1 MVNSFSLDF
10 LRIDPNE
17 IGAIPGE
24 IVYIHSAKNESGTAY
39 PSYEGVSLLLRLPR
53 LLGVKKVNITVYDE
67 SCRERI
73 GKYKANYFDTIGFY
87 DEYKVIIKQGAL
99 PVGLYFFNIEAEGY
113 TQILGY
119 KSSDGIIFKSTPD
132 DLPMFQLS
140 VCDFKYAPP
149 ASKYGGVIY
158 HVFVDRFFKYGD
170 VSCRE
175 DAILIDDWSAD
186 IPEYPAYPGAFL
198 KNNYFY
204 GGTLWGVAKK
214 LEYLAS
220 LGVNTVYLSPIFEA
234 YSNHKYDTGDY
245 SRVDEMFGGDR
256 AFRELIKKAK
266 KLGIGI
272 VLDGVFNHT
281 GSDSV
286 YFNKNGRYN
295 SAGAYNSTSS
305 PYYNWY
311 RFQSH
316 PDKYTCWWGIDILPR
331 IHPEEEECRDFFV
344 GKGGIIEKYAEMGVD
359 GFRLDVAD
367 ELSDKFIAGI
377 KSALNNKNSS
387 SILYGEVWE
396 DASNKIAYDTRKKY
410 YLGYELD
417 GVMNYPLRTGIID
430 YVRSKN
436 TSSIEYYLKEVMP
449 NMPKRIRDAAMNL
462 LGTHDTERILT
473 VLGGVPSEGKSNAEL
488 LRARMTSKEREVAKE
503 RLKCAY
509 TLLATLPG
517 MPCIFYGDEA
527 GLEGYSDPFNRR
539 TFPWGKEDF
548 DILNHYKKIGNIR
561 KENPVY
567 AEGEFK
573 LLYFNKSLLVFERIS
588 KNERYITFVNNSEN
602 DVTLS
607 FEKDSI
613 ELIQNLSSKE
623 FTINSESA
631 AIFKTNSHNLMYLQ
645 NDELCQ

>member
-1 MVNSFSLDF
+1 MTNSFSLDF
-10 LRIDPNE
+10 LRLDPNE
-17 IGAIPGE
+17 AGAITGE
-24 IVYIHSAKNESGTAY
+24 IEYIHSAKNESGTAY
-39 PSYEGVSLLLRLPR
+39 LSYEGVSLLLRLPR
-53 LLGVKKVNITVYDE
+53 LLGAKSVAITVYDE
-67 SCRERI
+67 AKRGRI
-73 GKYKANYFDTIGFY
+73 GNYKGNYLDTTGIY
-87 DEYKVIIKQGAL
+87 DEYKVAIKAGEL
-99 PVGLYFFNIEAEGY
+99 PVGLYFFNIEIEGY
-113 TQILGY
+113 TRIFGY
-119 KSSDGIIFKSTPD
+119 KSKDGIIFKATPD
-132 DLPMFQLS
+132 DLPPFQFS

-149 ASKYGGVIY
+149 TNKYGGVIY
-158 HVFVDRFFKYGD
+158 HVFVDRFFKYGN
-170 VSCRE
+170 VKCRE
-175 DAILIDDWSAD
+175 DAVLVDDWFAD

-204 GGTLWGVAKK
+204 GGTLYGVEKK
-214 LEYLAS
+214 LEYLSS
-220 LGVNTVYLSPIFEA
+220 LGVNTIYLSPIFEA

-245 SRVDEMFGGDR
+245 SKVDEMFGGDE
-256 AFRELIKKAK
+256 AFRSLIKKAK

-281 GSDSV
+281 GSDSI

-331 IHPEEEECRDFFV
+331 IHPEEKECSEYFV

-367 ELSDKFIAGI
+367 ELSDEFIAGI

-396 DASNKIAYDTRKKY
+396 DASNKIAYDKRKKY
-410 YLGYELD
+410 YLGDELD
-417 GVMNYPLRTGIID
+417 AVMNYPLRTGIID
-430 YVRSKN
+430 YVRSKD
-436 TSSIEYYLKEVMP
+436 TSSLEYYLKEVMP
-449 NMPKRIRDAAMNL
+449 NMPKRVRDAAMNL

-473 VLGGVPSEGKSNAEL
+473 VLGGISSKGKSNDEL
-488 LRARMTSKEREVAKE
+488 LKTRMTSNERAVAKR
-503 RLKCAY
+503 RLMCAY

-517 MPCIFYGDEA
+517 IPCIFYGDEA

-539 TFPWGKEDF
+539 TFPWGKEDP
-548 DILNHYKKIGNIR
+548 DLLCHYRKIGHIR
-561 KENPVY
+561 TENPVY

-573 LLYFNKSLLVFERIS
+573 LLHFDKSLLVFERIS
-588 KNERYITFVNNSEN
+588 KNERYITVVNNSDAEIAI
-602 DVTLS
+602 S
-607 FEKDSI
+607 FKRASI
-613 ELIQNLSSKE
+613 ELIQNIKSKE

-631 AIFKTNSHNLMYLQ
+631 AIFKTDSRNLIYLQ
-645 NDELCQ
+645 NNELC